1 MISITA
7 IIKSKKEN
15 IAQMQALVQHLVT
28 ETQKEAACI
37 RYDLHTTENIFIIW
51 EEWRDQNGLDIH
63 NNQSYLQDF
72 ITKTENLIA
81 APIQVYKTAQIL

>member
-15 IAQMQALVQHLVT
+15 IEQVKTLIENLINQT
-28 ETQKEAACI
+28 RKEDACV
-37 RYDLHTTENIFIIW
+37 RYDLHNAENVFIIW
-51 EEWRDQNGLDIH
+51 EEWKDQSDLDIH
-63 NNQSYLQDF
+63 DNQSYLQEF
-72 ITKTENLIA
+72 ITNSENLLS